1 MPAFERANRE
11 THWWVTGMSNE
22 VISLTNEPE
31 CEALGAFLADR
42 IYEFNTKATGYFDG
56 KLLAGCVRSISG
68 EVIAGYNG
76 YTWGG
81 CCELTHVWVRE
92 DHRGRG
98 LGAILLRSAEAEAR
112 ARGCV
117 QIVLATHDFQA
128 PGFYERMGYDR
139 KFVIEGRPSGH
150 VDIIYAKTLRADA
163 AS

>member
-1 MPAFERANRE
+1 MP
-11 THWWVTGMSNE
+11 TE
-22 VISLTNEPE
+22 VVSLTSETE

-42 IYEFNTKATGYFDG
+42 IYEFNTQATGYFDG
-56 KLLAGCVRSISG
+56 KLLAGCIRNIPG

-81 CCELTHVWVRE
+81 CCELAHVWVHE

-139 KFVIEGRPSGH
+139 KYVIEGRPSGH
-150 VDIIYAKTLRADA
+150 VDIIYAKRLREEPA
-163 AS
+163 APCG